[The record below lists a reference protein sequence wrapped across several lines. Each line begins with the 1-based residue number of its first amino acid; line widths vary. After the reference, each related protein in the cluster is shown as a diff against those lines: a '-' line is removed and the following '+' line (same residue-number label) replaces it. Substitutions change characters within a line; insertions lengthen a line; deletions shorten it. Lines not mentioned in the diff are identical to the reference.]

1 MQIPG
6 MDKLNRNPGPKVCG
20 FQLAGNGE
28 EYGREVEG
36 GEGGERE
43 KGRKRERERMKG
55 GDGYMSGYNSRPGA
69 LSALQV
75 FHSLAPP
82 SLSPFLPLSPLTH
95 LSSPQLTIIVI

>member
-36 GEGGERE
+36 GERGRRGG
-43 KGRKRERERMKG
+43 RERE
-55 GDGYMSGYNSRPGA
+55 S
-69 LSALQV
+69 V
-75 FHSLAPP
+75 
-82 SLSPFLPLSPLTH
+82 
-95 LSSPQLTIIVI
+95 

>member
-28 EYGREVEG
+28 EYGREVKGE
-36 GEGGERE
+36 GEGGRR
-43 KGRKRERERMKG
+43 GGRERERMKG

-82 SLSPFLPLSPLTH
+82 SLSSLPPSSLTH

>member
-28 EYGREVEG
+28 EYGREVEAGKG
-36 GEGGERE
+36 GRRGG
-43 KGRKRERERMKG
+43 RERERMKG

-82 SLSPFLPLSPLTH
+82 SLSPFLPLFSLTH